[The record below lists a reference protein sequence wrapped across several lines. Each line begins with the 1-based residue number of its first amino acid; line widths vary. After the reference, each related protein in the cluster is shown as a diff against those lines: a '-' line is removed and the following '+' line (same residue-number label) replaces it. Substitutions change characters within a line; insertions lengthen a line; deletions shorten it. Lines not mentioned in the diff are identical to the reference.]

1 MESLNI
7 ITAKSNDFT
16 DADSKKQAFFILMLQ
31 NASHMICKCAS
42 LVASCFDIFSELEM
56 ALSLDKVLLIQPPVL

>member
-7 ITAKSNDFT
+7 ITAKSNNFT

-31 NASHMICKCAS
+31 NASHMICKCAG
-42 LVASCFDIFSELEM
+42 LVVSCFDIFSELEM